1 MKPGRRRFQSL
12 QLRLLVPLLGLVALI
27 WLGSTIMSIGEASD
41 EVGDLLDG
49 HLAQTAG
56 LLVAHQSQL
65 NQDETKGLAAAPS
78 VNKYDR
84 QVAFQV
90 FHNGTLA
97 MRSANA
103 GLTPMSPKD
112 HGFKTVQMADGER
125 WRVFSTRGAEPD
137 VQIYVGEQAQARNAI
152 LWALLHSLL
161 MPLLLA
167 LPLLALGGWWAVRQG
182 LAPLRQLS
190 HVLGQR
196 RPHELKQV
204 KLADLPTEMQPM
216 VDALNALFE
225 RIETMVLSERRF
237 TADAAHELRTP
248 IAGIRAQAQV
258 ALGAGA
264 DAGQRQHALQAT
276 LAGCDRA
283 TRLVEQL
290 LTLARLEAASD
301 AGASAATRVDLCAVA
316 RRTAADLAPT
326 ALARHQTLELEAS
339 ASCTVTGNDLLLG
352 VLVRN
357 LIDNALRYSPD
368 GARIWVCVSSEA
380 GQTLLRVEDSGP
392 GMTASEMARLGER
405 FYRVLGHERPGSGL
419 GWSIV
424 QRIAHLFN
432 AQVQTSPSDLLGGLA
447 VSVRWPVPSGAP

>member
-1 MKPGRRRFQSL
+1 MKPVHRRLKSL
-12 QLRLLVPLLGLVALI
+12 QLRLLVPLLGLVTLI
-27 WLGSTIMSIGEASD
+27 WLGSAIMSIGEARD

-65 NQDETKGLAAAPS
+65 SQDETKGVAAAPS

-84 QVAFQV
+84 QVAFQI
-90 FHNGTLA
+90 FHEDTLV
-97 MRSANA
+97 MRSDNA
-103 GLTPMSPKD
+103 GLAPMSPKD
-112 HGFKTVQMADGER
+112 HGFKTVRMADGER

-137 VQIYVGEQAQARNAI
+137 VQIYVGEQAQSRDAI
-152 LWALLHSLL
+152 LWAILHNIL
-161 MPLLLA
+161 MPLLFA

-190 HVLGQR
+190 HVLGER
-196 RPHELKQV
+196 RPQALKQV
-204 KLADLPTEMQPM
+204 ELANLPSEMQPM
-216 VDALNALFE
+216 VEALNGLFE
-225 RIETMVLSERRF
+225 RIESMVLSERRF

-264 DAGQRQHALQAT
+264 DEAQRQHALQAT

-290 LTLARLEAASD
+290 LTLARLEAAPD
-301 AGASAATRVDLCAVA
+301 ACTSLATRVDLCAVA

-326 ALARHQTLELEAS
+326 ALARHQTLELDAS
-339 ASCTVTGNDLLLG
+339 ASCAVTGNDLLIG

-357 LIDNALRYSPD
+357 LIDNAMRYSPD
-368 GARIWVCVSSEA
+368 GARIWINITNEA
-380 GQTLLRVEDSGP
+380 DQALLRVEDSGP
-392 GMTASEMARLGER
+392 GMTEQEMARLGER

-424 QRIAHLFN
+424 QRIANLFN
-432 AQVQTSPSDLLGGLA
+432 AQVQTRPSDLLGGLA
-447 VSVRWPVPSGAP
+447 VSVRWPAPSAAP